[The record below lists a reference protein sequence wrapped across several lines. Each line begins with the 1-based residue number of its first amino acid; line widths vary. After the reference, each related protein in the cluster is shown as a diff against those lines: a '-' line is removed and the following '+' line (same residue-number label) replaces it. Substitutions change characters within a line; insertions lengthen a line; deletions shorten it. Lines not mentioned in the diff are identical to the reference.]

1 MCLVFHSFSNQNLEE
16 GKFIIVNK
24 LEESHEIGHW
34 ILICKAEPAIVEIFN
49 SLGATDQDISA
60 VKNLAEKVQFNDT
73 AVQGTK
79 SIKCGEFCIYV
90 AFYRLLDFDLSLKE
104 VLSDLFTN
112 NYEKNDM
119 IVSNF
124 SKKYT

>member
-1 MCLVFHSFSNQNLEE
+1 M
-16 GKFIIVNK
+16 
-24 LEESHEIGHW
+24 
-34 ILICKAEPAIVEIFN
+34 EIFN
-49 SLGATDQDISA
+49 SLGATDQDIRA
-60 VKNLAEKVQFNDT
+60 VKNLATKVQYNDT

-79 SIKCGEFCIYV
+79 SIKCGEFCLYV

-104 VLSDLFTN
+104 VLSDLFTD
-112 NYEKNDM
+112 NYERNDE